1 MEQPVSCCDMSDQKN
16 ADLSMNVLQG
26 AAGAAHAKAA
36 LCLRT
41 CALSQQK
48 SFIVHSCELLLLH
61 EGELRQA
68 QELQLL
74 NQVLKAESE
83 RN

>member
-1 MEQPVSCCDMSDQKN
+1 
-16 ADLSMNVLQG
+16 MNVLQG

-68 QELQLL
+68 LELQQLQLL

-83 RN
+83 RK